1 MKYLSKLLE
10 EYLPDKR
17 DLLPVLDAI
26 TSSKGKVKITKDAVI
41 VVLEALESEQSYQA
55 QLQLC
60 RKLNQMNVRFSNQK
74 ILYFDVE

>member
-1 MKYLSKLLE
+1 MLE
-10 EYLPDKR
+10 EYLPNKR

-41 VVLEALESEQSYQA
+41 VVLEALERNQFRQA

-60 RKLNQMNVRFSNQK
+60 RKLNQMNVKLSNQK
-74 ILYFDVE
+74 ILFFDVE